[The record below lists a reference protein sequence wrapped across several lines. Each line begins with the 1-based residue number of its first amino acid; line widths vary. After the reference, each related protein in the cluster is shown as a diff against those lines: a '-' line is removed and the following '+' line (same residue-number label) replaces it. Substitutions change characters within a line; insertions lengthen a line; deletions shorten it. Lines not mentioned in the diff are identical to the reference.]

1 MGGADVSF
9 YLYGKTFWGGI
20 VVCDMEAGFE
30 IVDSSVVRMEVD
42 FPYLPGLLGFREVP
56 VLEAAY
62 RRLKTKPEVTFV
74 DGHGLAHPRRL
85 GSAAHFGIVL
95 DVPTVGCAKS
105 RLCGEYEDPP
115 QEKGARSP
123 LLLEGETVGAVL
135 RSRARVS
142 PIYVSPGH
150 LSDLPSAVDLVM
162 HCCPRYRIPEPIR
175 RAHELVNEVRRRD

>member
-1 MGGADVSF
+1 M
-9 YLYGKTFWGGI
+9 
-20 VVCDMEAGFE
+20 
-30 IVDSSVVRMEVD
+30 
-42 FPYLPGLLGFREVP
+42 
-56 VLEAAY
+56 
-62 RRLKTKPEVTFV
+62 